1 MTQECRIFCGLVM
14 ILVVIRCMGV
24 VRCMGVIRCMGV
36 VRCLW
41 SADEERNYEAKRA
54 KQ

>member
-24 VRCMGVIRCMGV
+24 FRCMGV
-36 VRCLW
+36 VKCLW

>member
-24 VRCMGVIRCMGV
+24 FRCMGV